1 MSGGMERPRDVVGG
15 VLIMALGAGF
25 LLVGRE
31 LEFGTARNM
40 GPGYFPTVL
49 AGLLML
55 LGAVMAG
62 LGWRASRAEGAFGHV
77 PWRGVLL
84 IVGAVAFFGLTLRGL
99 GLLPV
104 LLLVVLATAWAS
116 RYASLRASIPLALG
130 IAAFCTVLF
139 IRLLG
144 LPLPM
149 VGPWLSP
156 ASWWAPPPP
165 AATAPAPAPDAA
177 PATTAPAQ

>member
-1 MSGGMERPRDVVGG
+1 MERPRDVVGG
-15 VLIMALGAGF
+15 LLVVALGAGF

-49 AGLLML
+49 AGLLVL
-55 LGAVMAG
+55 LGAVLAG
-62 LGWRASRAEGAFGHV
+62 LGGRAARAEGAFGHV

-84 IVGAVAFFGLTLRGL
+84 IVGAVAFFGLGLRGL

-116 RYASLRASIPLALG
+116 RYASLRASVPLALG
-130 IAAFCTVLF
+130 IAAFCTLLF

-156 ASWWAPPPP
+156 AWWSPPP
-165 AATAPAPAPDAA
+165 AATAPAPEAA
-177 PATTAPAQ
+177 PAAPAPAQ